1 MNNDATTL
9 ITKYMTKYLIEAIP
23 KTIPNINLMPT
34 TANEIKIII
43 NTLKLKTVHYDE
55 ISTVL
60 LKGCSDYIS
69 FP

>member
-1 MNNDATTL
+1 MNNDTTTL
-9 ITKYMTKYLIEAIP
+9 ITKDMTKYLIEAIP
-23 KTIPNINLMPT
+23 KTFPNINLMST

-43 NTLKLKTVHYDE
+43 NTLKLKTVHCDE

-60 LKGCSDYIS
+60 LKSCSDYIS